1 MKTKIE
7 ESSAFGVV
15 TNHESDSEFAAL
27 LADVTN
33 QVKEYRLQAT
43 EDEKPFAIHVR
54 SIVVLKKLSDYET
67 PSKS

>member
-15 TNHESDSEFAAL
+15 TNHETDTDYAAL

-33 QVKEYRLQAT
+33 QVKEYRLQAI
-43 EDEKPFAIHVR
+43 ENGLSYSIHVR
-54 SIVVLKKLSDYET
+54 ALVVLKKLENYET